1 MKYNDFRDFPVWQKA
16 YEMVLHTYKLT
27 STFPIEE
34 RYGLTSDMRRAANSI
49 AHNLAEGYGRYENRD
64 KSRFYKI
71 ARGSATELQSQ
82 VLISYGL
89 GFIKEVEER
98 DDTFNRISI
107 IIIELNNLIKSVESR
122 KTTNK

>member
-16 YEMVLHTYKLT
+16 YELVLHIYKLT
-27 STFPIEE
+27 ASFPIDE
-34 RYGLTSDMRRAANSI
+34 RFGLISDMRRAVNSI
-49 AHNLAEGYGRYENRD
+49 TSNVAEGYGRFENRD

-82 VLISYGL
+82 VIISYGL
-89 GFIKEVEER
+89 GFIKEIEER
-98 DDTFNRISI
+98 DNTFNRISI

-122 KTTNK
+122 KATNK